1 MLKVHNLAAGYRDTR
16 IIQEVQFSVA
26 AGDKVAILGRNGVG
40 KTTLLATLMGI
51 TDRTS
56 GVIWVDGKDVTHA
69 KTSARARAGLGYV
82 PQTRD
87 IFPSLTVND
96 NLRIGLACGGGKT
109 LADAYALFPRLRERQ
124 RNYAGQLSG
133 GEQQMLSIARTLL
146 GNPSIL
152 LLDEPLEGLAPVI
165 CDELMAS
172 LVALADGSEIAVLLV
187 EQKIERALD
196 FADRVL
202 ILERGTIAWSG
213 TAKEL
218 KRRHDIV
225 ERYIGVS
232 GFH

>member
-1 MLKVHNLAAGYRDTR
+1 MLKVHNVSAGYNDTR
-16 IIQEVQFSVA
+16 IIENMHFSVE
-26 AGDKVAILGRNGVG
+26 AGDKIAILGRNGVG

-51 TDRTS
+51 TDITN
-56 GVIWVDGKDVTHA
+56 GTILIDGKNVAHWNI
-69 KTSARARAGLGYV
+69 SARARAGFGYV

-96 NLRIGLACGGGKT
+96 NLRIGLKSGSDKRLT
-109 LADAYALFPRLRERQ
+109 DAYALFPRLKERQ
-124 RNYAGQLSG
+124 KNYAGQLSG
-133 GEQQMLSIARTLL
+133 GEQQMLSIARTML
-146 GNPSIL
+146 GDPSIL

-172 LVALADGSEIAVLLV
+172 LIALSDSSDMAILLV

-196 FADRVL
+196 FADRVI
-202 ILERGTIAWSG
+202 ILERGAIAWSG
-213 TAKEL
+213 TADDL

>member
-1 MLKVHNLAAGYRDTR
+1 MLRVQNLSAGYCDTQ
-16 IIQEVQFSVA
+16 IIENVHFSVE

-51 TDRTS
+51 TDITS
-56 GVIWVDGKDVTHA
+56 GTILVDGKDVAHWA
-69 KTSARARAGLGYV
+69 ISARARAGLGYV

-96 NLRIGLACGGGKT
+96 NLRIGLKSGSDKR
-109 LADAYALFPRLRERQ
+109 LSDAYALFPCLKERQ
-124 RNYAGQLSG
+124 KSYAGQLSG
-133 GEQQMLSIARTLL
+133 GEQQMLSIARTML

-165 CDELMAS
+165 CDELMKS
-172 LVALADGSEIAVLLV
+172 LISLSDRSDMAILLV

-196 FADRVL
+196 FADRVI
-202 ILERGTIAWSG
+202 ILERGAIAWSG
-213 TAKEL
+213 SADSL
-218 KRRHDIV
+218 KRQHDIV